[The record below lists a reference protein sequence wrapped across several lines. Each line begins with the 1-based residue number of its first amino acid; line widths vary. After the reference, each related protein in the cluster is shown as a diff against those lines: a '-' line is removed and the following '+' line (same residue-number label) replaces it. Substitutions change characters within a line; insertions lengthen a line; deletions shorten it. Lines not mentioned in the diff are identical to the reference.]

1 VVALNSIVRFG
12 ERGNS
17 IGAFP
22 LASAPLRQTKTEI
35 FSLHFLFFSAP
46 HFFAPGHSLLL
57 RNSPCLLIGN
67 EKFSVL
73 VSS

>member
-1 VVALNSIVRFG
+1 VVALNEIVRS
-12 ERGNS
+12 EEIGNS

-22 LASAPLRQTKTEI
+22 LASALLRQTKTEI

-46 HFFAPGHSLLL
+46 HFF
-57 RNSPCLLIGN
+57 LLIGD